1 VELVANAAEVA
12 AIADAIARAPLAAFD
27 LEFVSA
33 DRLVP
38 LLALVQVAWL
48 DGHLALD
55 APAREIVAATP
66 QIRLVDPL
74 AGDAGPVIRAL
85 AAHPCVI
92 AHAPRQDLALLA
104 ARFDVEVPGLVDTQ
118 LMAAFSG
125 QGDQVG
131 YATLANELLGTT
143 LAKDQQWTTWD
154 KRPLTAAQ
162 LAYAEA
168 DVRYLPAI
176 YALLAE
182 RLGSRVAWVRAETA
196 EIAADALAAA
206 RVTPEDAWHHV
217 GGTRGLD
224 AAALDA
230 VIALAA
236 WRQRTAVELDR
247 PLGQVLADKPLVE
260 LARQRPKAAG
270 GVREIKGLSPLAKA
284 RADAIAGELVVAA
297 RSSNVSTPTPT
308 PSGAGEAA
316 SGATRV
322 TSSRMM
328 SSRPTARAQRWA
340 ETLLAIAHVVADEV
354 GIAARLIATR
364 ADAEDFARA
373 VDDHGLGSP
382 QVNALPALST
392 WRRPVLGDVWLG
404 WLEGRLALIGDATST
419 HGIRIGTLSTNA
431 TS

>member
-1 VELVANAAEVA
+1 MELVANAAEVA

-48 DGHLALD
+48 EGHLALD

-74 AGDAGPVIRAL
+74 AGDVAPVIRAL

-125 QGDQVG
+125 EGDQVG
-131 YATLANELLGTT
+131 YATLANELLGTS

-154 KRPLTAAQ
+154 RRPLTDAQ

-182 RLGSRVAWVRAETA
+182 RLGARVAWVRAETA

-206 RVTPEDAWHHV
+206 RVTPEDAWQHV

-230 VIALAA
+230 MIALAA

-260 LARQRPKAAG
+260 LARQRPTAAA

-284 RADAIAGELVVAA
+284 RADAIAGAVAA
-297 RSSNVSTPTPT
+297 ASRSEQT
-308 PSGAGEAA
+308 A
-316 SGATRV
+316 SGPTRATRAQAA
-322 TSSRMM
+322 
-328 SSRPTARAQRWA
+328 SSRPTPRAQRWA

-382 QVNALPALST
+382 QVTALPALAT

-404 WLEGRLALIGDATST
+404 WLEGRLALVGDASSA
-419 HGIRIGTLSTNA
+419 HGVKIGTVSTKT
-431 TS
+431 TSGA